1 MYPAD
6 AFVQILHYKE
16 YYLARAKNKGT
27 KIYYD
32 KLINSILDKFE
43 NGIPKK
49 LNDRDRSFFFVGL
62 AQQKTALFSAKN
74 VSDSDTEE
82 TAGDADTAIA

>member
-1 MYPAD
+1 MV
-6 AFVQILHYKE
+6 F
-16 YYLARAKNKGT
+16 
-27 KIYYD
+27 
-32 KLINSILDKFE
+32 
-43 NGIPKK
+43 PKK